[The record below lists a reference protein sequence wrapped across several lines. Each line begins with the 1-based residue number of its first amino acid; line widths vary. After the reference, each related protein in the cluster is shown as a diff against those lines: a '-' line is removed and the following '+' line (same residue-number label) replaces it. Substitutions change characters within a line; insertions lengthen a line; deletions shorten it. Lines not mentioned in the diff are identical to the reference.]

1 MGKLVT
7 GRFSGDGLKEGNSGS
22 SGGDDGGMSELL
34 RRVTNLE
41 TDVKAIQGD
50 VSKIQRDV
58 AVEDKTLDHMVS
70 IMATKSDIVE
80 IKAAMANL
88 ETSLHKEISSLIWK
102 IMTWF
107 VAAIGLVF
115 AIARYIKP

>member
-1 MGKLVT
+1 
-7 GRFSGDGLKEGNSGS
+7 
-22 SGGDDGGMSELL
+22 MSELL

-41 TDVKAIQGD
+41 TDVKAMQGD
-50 VSKIQRDV
+50 VSQIKRDV
-58 AVEDKTLDHMVS
+58 AVADNTLDHIVS

-80 IKAAMANL
+80 IKSAMANL
-88 ETSLHKEISSLIWK
+88 ATSLPKEISSLIWK

>member
-1 MGKLVT
+1 MT
-7 GRFSGDGLKEGNSGS
+7 D
-22 SGGDDGGMSELL
+22 LL
-34 RRVTNLE
+34 RHVANLE
-41 TDVKAIQGD
+41 ADVKTIQVD
-50 VSKIQRDV
+50 VGKIQRDV
-58 AVEDKTLDHMVS
+58 AVVEKTLDHMVS

-107 VAAIGLVF
+107 VAATGLVF